1 MWGNSMLQIIRTIK
15 NQPGPHLLPHMILM
29 ELLLISAAKRMNIVT
44 LKMPAMIS
52 THR

>member
-1 MWGNSMLQIIRTIK
+1 MWGNSILQIIRIIK
-15 NQPGPHLLPHMILM
+15 NQTGPHLLPHMILM
-29 ELLLISAAKRMNIVT
+29 DLVSISAAKRMNIVT